1 MKRIVILLF
10 ALVAIA
16 AGLQAQN
23 TAGGHEYVDLGLPS
37 GTLWATCNV
46 GANSP
51 EEYGN
56 LFAWGETQTKND
68 YSWETY
74 RYCMGDR
81 YTMTKYC
88 QFGGYGYNGFTDTL
102 TKLLPEDDAATV
114 NWGVDWQMPSQE
126 QLLELYNS
134 NYTTI
139 EIMAQLGVVSGYK
152 VTSKINDNYIF
163 LPAKSNF
170 CGIWSRSVN
179 SWNSDMAYLLH
190 LYWDYDCGVDD
201 NPRYDGACVR
211 PVYASGHIPP
221 HTHYYT
227 PVWSWDEKTHWHA
240 CTSTVGYCDA
250 PKAEEAPHQFVVNGI
265 CTICGYGVPML
276 EYNLWIAGTQV
287 TAHNNVDV
295 LGNGKVSY
303 NPSTY
308 TLTLNGA
315 NIHATEGY
323 GIQSKISDLKIK
335 LLGQN
340 NIIAD
345 NGTGVRIQQG
355 SEAGIATI
363 LGGGSLSIKASS
375 VGLRS
380 HLDLYLTDGVKIT
393 SESTGDAPGFQ
404 GWNASLTMSGTET
417 VLMAKGG
424 KEGSVINF
432 RSLSL
437 NDGIQI
443 LQPSG
448 ASFAQGIGVTKDGAM
463 VANEW
468 VMLASQDYIDG
479 VNTPNANL
487 NHNEGIFNLAG
498 QRVDSKYK
506 GIVIKGGKKVLIK

>member
-1 MKRIVILLF
+1 MKRLIILLF

-16 AGLQAQN
+16 TGLQAQN
-23 TAGGHEYVDLGLPS
+23 IADGHEYVDLGLPS
-37 GTLWATCNV
+37 GTLWATCDV

-51 EEYGN
+51 EEYGDD
-56 LFAWGETQTKND
+56 FAWGETQPKNE
-68 YSWETY
+68 YSWENY

-81 YTMTKYC
+81 YTLTKYC
-88 QFGGYGYNGFTDTL
+88 QSGGSGYNGFKDTL
-102 TKLLPEDDAATV
+102 TELLPEDDAATM
-114 NWGVDWQMPSQE
+114 NWGLDWQMPSYE
-126 QLLELYNS
+126 QLLEIYDS

-139 EIMAQLGVVSGYK
+139 EFTKQDGVSVYK
-152 VTSKINDNYIF
+152 FTSKINDNYIIM
-163 LPAKSNF
+163 PGRRNF
-170 CGIWSRSVN
+170 CSIWSRSVN
-179 SWNSDMAYLLH
+179 PWSNSTAYSMTF
-190 LYWDYDCGVDD
+190 DYDYQSWVDD
-201 NPRYDGACVR
+201 CPRSAGLCVR
-211 PVYASGHIPP
+211 PVYAPGHIPP

-303 NPSTY
+303 SPSTY

-335 LLGQN
+335 LLGHS

-363 LGGGSLSIKASS
+363 LGGGSLYIKASS

-380 HLDLYLTDGVKIT
+380 HLDLYLTDDVKIT

-404 GWNASLTMSGTET
+404 GWNASLNMSGTET

-424 KEGSVINF
+424 KEGSLINY

-448 ASFAQGIGVTKDGAM
+448 ASFAQGIGITKDGAM

-479 VNTPNANL
+479 IKPLSNSSLKDENL
-487 NHNEGIFNLAG
+487 YNLAG
-498 QRVDSKYK
+498 QKVDANYK
-506 GIVIKGGKKVLIK
+506 GIVIKGGKKVLMK